1 MFAGEMEMRSPPDL
15 CGRKINPKL
24 ADGGVMLFKR
34 FFTDNTI
41 YIVKP
46 TTILRDSTSNESI
59 PASDLKVRSE
69 TTSQHVQCHFEKVLL
84 GEVFKEQEP
93 KKELEDAV
101 CELLKKGMPLKHSLT
116 PAIQR
121 CKADVFENLSLL
133 KNGIRNEA
141 NLRFALADPILRLL
155 CSYWN
160 FTVCCEG

>member
-1 MFAGEMEMRSPPDL
+1 MRSPPDL

-24 ADGGVMLFKR
+24 TDRGVMLIKC

-59 PASDLKVRSE
+59 PASDLKIRSE

-84 GEVFKEQEP
+84 GEVFKEQKP
-93 KKELEDAV
+93 KEELKEAV
-101 CELLKKGMPLKHSLT
+101 CELLKEGMPLKHSPT
-116 PAIQR
+116 PAIQP
-121 CKADVFENLSLL
+121 CNADVFENLSLL
-133 KNGIRNEA
+133 KNGIRNEGD
-141 NLRFALADPILRLL
+141 LRFGLADPILRLL

-160 FTVCCEG
+160 FTVCGEG